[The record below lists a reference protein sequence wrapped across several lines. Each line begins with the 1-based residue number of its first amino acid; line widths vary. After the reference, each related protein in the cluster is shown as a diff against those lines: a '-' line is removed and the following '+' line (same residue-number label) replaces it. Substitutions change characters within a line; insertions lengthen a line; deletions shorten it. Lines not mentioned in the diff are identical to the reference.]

1 MKRAIQLAV
10 ACVAVLV
17 ATAGQV
23 QAGII
28 TNGSLAINIR
38 DDNGAIDSAI
48 FNGIDYFGQGTH
60 VSNFGFQNNTNT
72 STFVV
77 NNTDGGTG
85 QPVSVSGT
93 TVSGVFTGGGSNL
106 GFVREYSLVSGQNI
120 LRVTSDFTNNGGDIT
135 FSYFDSFDPDQG
147 EPLGQ
152 GFGTFN
158 DVFSLSGGAVGQA
171 RIDSSG
177 FEHTVIAGSVDGRA
191 TIASGNPFQISD
203 GVTLNSFFGSP
214 FDGNNAFADTG
225 THIGI
230 RTFLG
235 SGQSTSFTYDLA
247 FGLDPTSAQ
256 SAFTQAN
263 AVSAAV
269 PEPSSL
275 ALFGIGA
282 CVAGLGGARRRRRE
296 QRKQAAAA

>member
-1 MKRAIQLAV
+1 MRMIQMAV
-10 ACVAVLV
+10 ACVAMLV

-23 QAGII
+23 QAGVI
-28 TNGSLAINIR
+28 TNGSLEINIR

-48 FNGIDYFGQGTH
+48 FNGIDYFEQGFF
-60 VSNFGFQNNTNT
+60 VSDFGFQNNTNT
-72 STFVV
+72 STFVFNDTRGV
-77 NNTDGGTG
+77 TR

-93 TVSGVFTGGGSNL
+93 TVSGVFTVAGSNL
-106 GFVREYSLVSGQNI
+106 GFVREYSLVPGQNV

-135 FSYFDSFDPDQG
+135 FSYFDTFDPDQG
-147 EPLGQ
+147 GQLGQ

-158 DVFSLSGGAVGQA
+158 DVFSLSGGTVGQA

-191 TIASGNPFQISD
+191 TVASGNPFRISN
-203 GVTLNSFFGSP
+203 GAELNSFFESP
-214 FDGNNAFADTG
+214 FDGNDAFADTG

-263 AVSAAV
+263 SVSPV

-275 ALFGIGA
+275 TVFGIGA
-282 CVAGLGGARRRRRE
+282 CVAGIGATRRRRRE
-296 QRKQAAAA
+296 KHQLATA